1 MGIFLSLNLIILKV
15 ILLALMT
22 RGLKWVNDLKRRF
35 VNRICVLYCSGCWVR
50 INRDRTRGEN
60 IFVSG
65 FPDSDIM
72 EYVIWFANKTSPTHV
87 IPSEEL
93 DEVLAEAEEATSPE
107 GLCRRREE
115 RLRLEEQERQAKW
128 DALSD
133 ADKEFL
139 VAWAEANT

>member
-1 MGIFLSLNLIILKV
+1 
-15 ILLALMT
+15 MT
-22 RGLKWVNDLKRRF
+22 RGKSLINDLKRRF
-35 VNRICVLYCSGCWVR
+35 ANKICVLDYGGYWVR
-50 INRDRTRGEN
+50 INHDRTRGEK

-65 FPDSDIM
+65 FPCSDIM

-93 DEVLAEAEEATSPE
+93 DGVLAEAEEATSPE
-107 GLCRRREE
+107 GLRRRREE
-115 RLRLEEQERQAKW
+115 RLRLEEQERRAKW

-139 VAWAEANT
+139 IAWAETDT